1 MSRDDVL
8 IERLWPAD
16 GAGLW
21 AKRLAL
27 VLLGILAMAVLAKVR
42 VPLWPSP
49 VPITMQTFGVLM
61 IGSAYG
67 PRLGLAT
74 MLGYLAVGAVGFD
87 VFTSSSVESSGLA
100 YMMGGTGGYLLGY
113 VLAVLALGAFA
124 RRGWDRRPL
133 ALAAGMLVASALIYA
148 PGVLW
153 LRGSAESWAQ
163 TLEWGLTPFLIGDA
177 MKLALAALLV
187 PGAWALVGRARR

>member
-8 IERLWPAD
+8 TERLWPAE
-16 GAGLW
+16 GAGLR
-21 AKRLAL
+21 AKQVAL
-27 VLLGILAMAVLAKVR
+27 VLGGVLAMAVLAKLR

-49 VPITMQTFGVLM
+49 VPITMQTFGVLL
-61 IGSAYG
+61 IGAAYG
-67 PRLGLAT
+67 PRLGLVT
-74 MLGYLAVGAVGFD
+74 MLAYLMVGAVGFD
-87 VFTSSSVESSGLA
+87 VFTSSSAESSGLA

-113 VLAVLALGAFA
+113 VLAVLALGALA
-124 RRGWDRRPL
+124 RRGWDRSPPRL
-133 ALAAGMLVASALIYA
+133 ALGMLLASALIYL

-153 LRGSAESWAQ
+153 LRGFAESWAQ